1 MRSIVHVWGVV
12 VCLTLLSGSTTLRA
26 EDEAGF
32 HSLFNGTS
40 FDGWKPWAGDEG
52 FWRIEDGAIT
62 GESTAEKPLGHNTFL
77 AWANGEVDD
86 FELRLQFK
94 LTGDMAKANSGIQF
108 RGQQNPDG
116 HVVGYQADID
126 LAGQWAGAL
135 YDEAGRGVLA
145 RRGEEVR
152 LARAG
157 DSYATVTGEVE
168 NDGLEFREG
177 IAATDHDALRE
188 ANAKAI
194 LETITHQGWNDYT
207 IIAKG
212 SEITLK
218 INDIVTCV
226 FKDMDRELDPK
237 KEADRI
243 GMLALQMHS
252 GPPQK
257 VQFKNIRIKR
267 LKLAEGK
274 KVVFIAGNPSHG
286 WGAHEHNAGCLL
298 LAKRLNDSGLP
309 IIATVCRS
317 GWPKDATALDN
328 ADTVVSYCD
337 GGGAHYLNDRL
348 DDFQKVV
355 DERGVGLVCVH
366 YGVETTKG
374 NCGDHFLNWIGG
386 YFEPNWSVNPH
397 WDADY
402 KTFPVHPT
410 TRGVGPFKIRDEWYY
425 HMRFQEGMK
434 NVTPI
439 LTDMPPRETLERGD
453 GPHSGN
459 PAVRAAVL
467 ERKEPQHMG
476 WAYERPD
483 NKGRGFGF
491 TGGHDHKNWQNDQ
504 FRKVV
509 LNAIVWTAGLD
520 VPAEGVASATPS
532 AEEMDAN
539 QDEPKPGT
547 AQAAPQ
553 QQQPPK
559 AADQLTG
566 DAKTKAA
573 ASSAV
578 ISAATPN
585 HSVELEADVT
595 GAKQLFLVVTD
606 GGDGFTADWADWAEP
621 RLIGPSGEKK
631 LTELKWKTASA
642 DWGHVNVGKNAEGGE
657 QKIAGKAV
665 EYGIGV
671 HANSIIEFDLPANH
685 SFTKFKVRGGLDN
698 GGTNQGSSSSVQFH
712 IYTQRPPKSV
722 LAVVAKGGANSG
734 AGSHE
739 LADAVSQLDAGE
751 GLEAGLFAGEP
762 DLLSPSDIDV
772 DHLGRVWVC
781 EVVNYRGHQ
790 GERKEGDR
798 ILVLED
804 TDGDGKS
811 DKTTVFFQGPEV
823 NSAQGICVLG
833 NRVIVSV
840 GDKVWNFLDKDGD
853 LKADDKQVM
862 FSGISGT
869 QHDHGIH
876 AFVFGPDGKLYFNFG
891 NAGKQI
897 RDKDGKPIVDKMG
910 NVVDDSR
917 KPYQEGMIFRCDL
930 DGSNFETLA
939 WNFRN
944 NWEVTIDSFGGL
956 WQSDNDDDGNRGVRI
971 NYVVEYGNYGYKDEK
986 TGAGWQAYRT
996 NWEEEIPLRH
1006 WHLNDPGVMPN
1017 LLQTGAGAPTGIC
1030 LYEGTMLPAVFR
1042 GQPIHCDAGPNVVR
1056 AYPSKPVGA
1065 GYTAEMVNVLHGA
1078 RDNWFRPSDVCV
1090 APDGSL
1096 IISDWYDPG
1105 VGGHAMGDV
1114 NKGRIFRVATPGAK
1128 YVIPKYDFTTAEG
1141 AVEALKS
1148 PNMEARYLAWM
1159 ALHEMG
1165 DKAEAALT
1173 ALWNDK
1179 NPRFRAR
1186 ALWLLGKQSSRD
1198 KQLAVLKAGLSDA
1211 DADIRCTAVRLG
1223 RQLTGTFTID
1233 EIGEA
1238 INLEDP
1244 SPAVRREL
1252 LVGLRELSLEKV
1264 PNLPM
1269 AWAVLAKQYDG
1280 QDRWYLETLGLAA
1293 DGRWDAMLDAW
1304 KEASGDPNSAAG
1316 RDILWRS
1323 RGNQSAAALAKIISD
1338 PATTAA
1344 ELPRYFRAFDFLSGE
1359 SVQAAV
1365 AELAFSEPA
1374 GDAARKALI
1383 ASESIARLGGDVAS
1397 NPQYKVALD
1406 RVLTA
1411 QKGTSNYVRLVDTM
1425 NLKDRY
1431 PDLLELAIANPEQQL
1446 GVEAA
1451 TVLLRKEQ
1459 WELLGKSIAGD
1470 APRALATVTVLGL
1483 STDGKAVGLLMA
1495 PVKDAQAPIDIRR
1508 AAAKAMGNIRYGA
1521 QEMAKLA
1528 GEGKVPAELK
1538 DVVAA
1543 ALHGAQWPDI
1553 KQQAAKLYPLPPGKD
1568 SEPLPPLAELAN
1580 RKGDVANGRIVFNTT
1595 GTCNKCHIVNGIG
1608 RDVGPNLSE
1617 IGKKLSKQAAFESVL
1632 FPSAGISHNYEQ
1644 WSITTVDGQVFAGLL
1659 VSSTDAETQIKDING
1674 LVKTFKAAE
1683 IDEKVKQS
1691 ISLMP
1696 ADLQKVMSVKELTDV
1711 VEYLGTL
1718 KEAAPAEKK

>member
-1 MRSIVHVWGVV
+1 MWA
-12 VCLTLLSGSTTLRA
+12 SGSSLQA
-26 EDEAGF
+26 ADDEAGF

-40 FDGWKPWAGDEG
+40 LEGWKPWAGDEG

-77 AWANGEVDD
+77 AWDNAEVDD

-94 LTGDMAKANSGIQF
+94 LTGDRERANSGIQF

-126 LAGQWAGAL
+126 LAGQWGGAL
-135 YDEAGRGVLA
+135 YDEAGRGLLA
-145 RRGEEVR
+145 ARG
-152 LARAG
+152 AK
-157 DSYATVTGEVE
+157 VT
-168 NDGLEFREG
+168 
-177 IAATDHDALRE
+177 IAAEGQKTE
-188 ANAKAI
+188 AASDLPISVKPDQWH
-194 LETITHQGWNDYT
+194 EYSITAQGNH
-207 IIAKG
+207 
-212 SEITLK
+212 ITLK
-218 INDIVTCV
+218 IDGQVTSEVFDDQKDPGNDPH
-226 FKDMDRELDPK
+226 KQ
-237 KEADRI
+237 ADRI

-257 VQFKNIRIKR
+257 IQFKNIRLKR
-267 LKLAEGK
+267 LPLAEGK

-286 WGAHEHNAGCLL
+286 WGSHEHNAGCLL
-298 LAKRLNDSGLP
+298 LAKRINDAGLP
-309 IIATVCRS
+309 IIATVYRS
-317 GWPKDATALDN
+317 GWPKDPTALDN
-328 ADTVVSYCD
+328 ADTLVSYCD
-337 GGGAHYLNDRL
+337 GGGGHYLNDRL
-348 DDFQKVV
+348 ADFQNLV
-355 DERGVGLVCVH
+355 DARGVGLVCLH

-386 YFEPNWSVNPH
+386 YFEPHWSVNPH
-397 WDADY
+397 WDANY
-402 KTFPVHPT
+402 TQFPEHPT
-410 TRGVGPFKIRDEWYY
+410 TRGIGPFKINDEWYY
-425 HMRFQEGMK
+425 HMRFPEGMQ

-467 ERKEPQHMG
+467 ERKEPQHMA
-476 WAYERPD
+476 WAYDRPD

-491 TGGHDHKNWQNDQ
+491 TGGHNHQNWQNDN

-532 AEEMDAN
+532 DKEMDSN
-539 QDEPKPGT
+539 QDEVKPGT
-547 AQAAPQ
+547 AQAPVTR
-553 QQQPPK
+553 P
-559 AADQLTG
+559 DFVTG
-566 DAKTKAA
+566 DPRTKAA
-573 ASSAV
+573 ASSHIV
-578 ISAATPN
+578 TTQTKD
-585 HSVELEADVT
+585 HSFNLEADVT
-595 GAKQLFLVVTD
+595 GAKQLYLVVTD
-606 GGDGFTADWADWAEP
+606 GGDGFACDWADWAEP
-621 RLIGPSGEKK
+621 RLVGPEGEKK
-631 LTELKWKTASA
+631 LTELKWKNASTG
-642 DWGHVNVGKNAEGGE
+642 WGKPNVGKNCEGGE
-657 QKIAGKAV
+657 MKINGQPV
-665 EYGIGV
+665 EYGFGV
-671 HANSIIEFDLPANH
+671 HAVSILEFDLPDGH
-685 SFTKFKVRGGLDN
+685 PFTKFKVRVGLDN
-698 GGTNQGSSSSVQFH
+698 GGSGQGNTSSVQFH
-712 IYTQRPPKSV
+712 VFTQRPPAAI
-722 LAVVAKGGANSG
+722 LAAVGAPG
-734 AGSHE
+734 PTGAQAGSRE
-739 LADAVSQLDAGE
+739 LAEAVAQLDVAE

-781 EVVNYRGHQ
+781 EVVNYRGHN

-840 GDKVWNFLDKDGD
+840 GDKVLNFLDENGD
-853 LKADDKQVM
+853 LKADKHEIM
-862 FSGISGT
+862 FSGIAGT

-897 RDKDGKPIVDKMG
+897 RDKDGQPIVDKMG

-956 WQSDNDDDGNRGVRI
+956 WQSDNDDDGNRAVRI

-996 NWEEEIPLRH
+996 GWEEEIPLRH

-1017 LLQTGAGAPTGIC
+1017 LIQTGAGAPTGIC
-1030 LYEGTMLPAVFR
+1030 LYEGDMLPAVFR

-1056 AYPSKPVGA
+1056 AYPAKQVGA

-1096 IISDWYDPG
+1096 MISDWYDPG

-1114 NKGRIFRVATPGAK
+1114 DKGRIFRVATPGAK
-1128 YVIPKYDFTTAEG
+1128 YVSPKYDFTTAEG

-1159 ALHEMG
+1159 ALHGMG

-1173 ALWNDK
+1173 ALWKDK

-1186 ALWLLGKQSSRD
+1186 AFWLLGKQADRN
-1198 KQLAVLKAGLSDA
+1198 KKIAVMQRGLRDA
-1211 DADIRCTAVRLG
+1211 DPNIRCAAVRLA
-1223 RQLTGTFTID
+1223 RQLAGQYSMD

-1238 INLEDP
+1238 INLQDP
-1244 SPAVRREL
+1244 SPAVRREI
-1252 LVGLRELSLEKV
+1252 LVGLRELKLDKA
-1264 PNLPM
+1264 PQIAD
-1269 AWAVLAKQYDG
+1269 AWAALALQYDG

-1293 DGRWDAMLDAW
+1293 DGRWDVMLDAW
-1304 KEASGDPNSAAG
+1304 KNAGGNQNSGAG

-1323 RGNQSAAALAKIISD
+1323 RGEQTAAALVKIIND

-1344 ELPRYFRAFDFLSGE
+1344 QLPRYFRSFDFLTGE
-1359 SVQAAV
+1359 GASAAI
-1365 AELAFSEPA
+1365 AELAFSEST
-1374 GDAARKALI
+1374 GDAARQNLI
-1383 ASESIARLGGDVAS
+1383 ASEAITRLQGDVAS
-1397 NPQYKVALD
+1397 NPKYAAAVS
-1406 RVLTA
+1406 RVLDA
-1411 QKGTSNYVRLVDTM
+1411 QKGTTNFVRLIETL
-1425 NLKDRY
+1425 NLQARY
-1431 PDLLELAIANPEQQL
+1431 PELLALAISKPEEQL

-1451 TVLLRKEQ
+1451 TALLRKEQ
-1459 WELLGKSIAGD
+1459 WDMFYKALHGD
-1470 APRALATVTVLGL
+1470 AAQALATVTVLGL
-1483 STDGKAVGLLMA
+1483 TADGKAVGLLMD
-1495 PVKDAQAPIDIRR
+1495 PVKDDKAAIDLRR
-1508 AAAKAMGNIRYGA
+1508 AAAKSLGNIRYGA
-1521 QEMAKLA
+1521 QELAKLA
-1528 GEGKVPAELK
+1528 GENGVPAELK

-1543 ALHGAQWPDI
+1543 TLHGVQWGDI
-1553 KQQAAKLYPLPPGKD
+1553 KELAKKLYPLPPGKD
-1568 SEPLPPLAELAN
+1568 SEVIPPLPELAQ
-1580 RKGDVANGRIVFNTT
+1580 RTGDVANGRIVFNTT

-1608 RDVGPNLSE
+1608 REVGPNISE
-1617 IGKKLSKQAAFESVL
+1617 IGKKLSKQAMFESIL
-1632 FPSAGISHNYEQ
+1632 YPSAGISHNFEQ
-1644 WSITTVDGQVFAGLL
+1644 WSITTVEGQVFAGLL
-1659 VSSTDAETQIKDING
+1659 VSSTDTETQIKDING

-1691 ISLMP
+1691 VSLMP

-1711 VEYLGTL
+1711 VEYMATL
-1718 KEAAPAEKK
+1718 KEAAVPVEKK

>member
-1 MRSIVHVWGVV
+1 MRSIAYLWGAA
-12 VCLTLLSGSTTLRA
+12 VCLSLLVVGSNVGA

-40 FDGWKPWAGDEG
+40 FEGWKPWAGDES

-77 AWANGEVDD
+77 VWDNAEVDD

-94 LTGDMAKANSGIQF
+94 LTGDMARANSGIQF

-126 LAGQWAGAL
+126 LAGNWAGAL
-135 YDEAGRGVLA
+135 YDEAGRGLLA
-145 RRGEEVR
+145 ARG
-152 LARAG
+152 AK
-157 DSYATVTGEVE
+157 VT
-168 NDGLEFREG
+168 
-177 IAATDHDALRE
+177 IAADGKKTE
-188 ANAKAI
+188 AGSDLPISVKPG
-194 LETITHQGWNDYT
+194 EWHEYSITAYGNR
-207 IIAKG
+207 
-212 SEITLK
+212 ITLK
-218 INDIVTCV
+218 IDGKVTAEL
-226 FKDMDRELDPK
+226 FDDQKDPGHDPNK
-237 KEADRI
+237 QADRI

-257 VQFKNIRIKR
+257 VQFKNIRIQR

-274 KVVFIAGNPSHG
+274 KVVFIAGVPSHG

-298 LAKRLNDSGLP
+298 LAKRINDSGLP
-309 IIATVCRS
+309 LIATVYRS
-317 GWPKDATALDN
+317 GWPKDPTALDN

-337 GGGAHYLNDRL
+337 GGGGHYLNDRL
-348 DDFQKVV
+348 DDFQQLV
-355 DERGVGLVCVH
+355 DSRGVGLVCLH

-374 NCGDHFLNWIGG
+374 KCGDHFLNWIGG
-386 YFEPNWSVNPH
+386 YFEPHWSVNPH
-397 WDADY
+397 WTTKYA
-402 KTFPVHPT
+402 KFPEHPT
-410 TRGVGPFKIRDEWYY
+410 TRGVAPFEINDEWYY
-425 HMRFQEGMK
+425 HMRFTEGMK

-453 GPHSGN
+453 GTHSGN
-459 PAVRAAVL
+459 PAVRASVL

-491 TGGHDHKNWQNDQ
+491 TGGHDHKNWKNDS

-509 LNAIVWTAGLD
+509 LNAIAWTAGVD
-520 VPAEGVASATPS
+520 VPAEGVASATPTD
-532 AEEMDAN
+532 EEIDAN
-539 QDEPKPGT
+539 QDEPKPGS
-547 AQAAPQ
+547 AAASPA
-553 QQQPPK
+553 PAK

-573 ASSAV
+573 ASSPIINTSTPKLAV
-578 ISAATPN
+578 EI
-585 HSVELEADVT
+585 EADIT
-595 GAKQLFLVVTD
+595 GAKQLYLVVTD
-606 GGDGFTADWADWAEP
+606 AGDGFTADWADWAEP
-621 RLIGPSGEKK
+621 RLVGPSGEKK
-631 LTELKWKTASA
+631 LTELKWKKASA
-642 DWGHVNVGKNAEGGE
+642 DWGEVSVGKNAGGGE
-657 QKIAGKAV
+657 MKIAGKPI
-665 EYGIGV
+665 EYGIGC
-671 HANSIIEFDLPANH
+671 HANSILEFDLPEGH
-685 SFTKFKVRGGLDN
+685 TFTQFKSRVGIDN
-698 GGTNQGSSSSVQFH
+698 GGSDQGGSSSIQFH
-712 IYTQRPPKSV
+712 VFTQRPPKSV
-722 LAVVAKGGANSG
+722 LAMVGSGGSG
-734 AGSHE
+734 GGGGSHE
-739 LADAVSQLDAGE
+739 LADAVSQLDVGE

-781 EVVNYRGHQ
+781 DVVNYRGHQ

-804 TDGDGKS
+804 TNGDGAS
-811 DKTTVFFQGPEV
+811 DKSTVFYQGHEV
-823 NSAQGICVLG
+823 DSAQGICVLG

-840 GDKVWNFLDKDGD
+840 GDKVWNFIDKDGD

-862 FSGISGT
+862 FSGIAGT

-910 NVVDDSR
+910 NVVDDTR

-944 NWEVTIDSFGGL
+944 NWEVTVDSFGGI

-986 TGAGWQAYRT
+986 SGAGWQAFRT
-996 NWEEEIPLRH
+996 NWEDEIPLRH

-1030 LYEGTMLPAVFR
+1030 LYEGTMLPKVFQ

-1056 AYPSKPVGA
+1056 AYPSKAVGA
-1065 GYTAEMVNVLHGA
+1065 GYTAEMVNILHGA

-1096 IISDWYDPG
+1096 IASDWYDPG

-1114 NKGRIFRVATPGAK
+1114 NKGRIFRIAAAGAK
-1128 YVIPKYDFTTAEG
+1128 YAIPKYDFTTAEG
-1141 AVEALKS
+1141 AAEALKS
-1148 PNMEARYLAWM
+1148 PNLEARFLAWQ
-1159 ALHEMG
+1159 ALHVMG

-1173 ALWNDK
+1173 ALYQDA

-1186 ALWLLGKQSSRD
+1186 ALWLLGKQGNKD
-1198 KQLAVLKAGLSDA
+1198 KQLSVLKSALHDSDS
-1211 DADIRCTAVRLG
+1211 DIRCTAVRLA
-1223 RQLTGTFTID
+1223 RQLAGQFSVE
-1233 EIGEA
+1233 EIGDA
-1238 INLEDP
+1238 VNLRDP

-1252 LVGLRELSLEKV
+1252 LVGLRELSFEKV
-1264 PNLPM
+1264 PQLPQ
-1269 AWAVLAKQYDG
+1269 AWAELAQQYDG
-1280 QDRWYLETLGLAA
+1280 QDRWYLEALGIAA
-1293 DGRWDAMLDAW
+1293 DGRWDALLDAW
-1304 KEASGDPNSAAG
+1304 KDAGGTPNSAAG

-1323 RGNQSAAALAKIISD
+1323 RGNQSAAALLKIIND
-1338 PATTAA
+1338 PATTVAQ
-1344 ELPRYFRAFDFLSGE
+1344 LPRYFRAFDFLSGE
-1359 SVQAAV
+1359 SVQTAI
-1365 AELAFSEPA
+1365 AELAFSDVA
-1374 GDAARKALI
+1374 GDAARKNLI
-1383 ASESIARLGGDVAS
+1383 ASEAITRLQGDVAS
-1397 NPQYKVALD
+1397 NPKYAAAVV
-1406 RVLTA
+1406 RVLDA
-1411 QKGTSNYVRLVDTM
+1411 QKGTTNFVRLIESM

-1431 PDLLELAIANPEQQL
+1431 PELLELAISKPEEQL

-1451 TVLLRKEQ
+1451 TALLRKEQ
-1459 WELLGKSIAGD
+1459 WDLYYKAIHGD
-1470 APRALATVTVLGL
+1470 ALRALATVTVLGL
-1483 STDGKAVGLLMA
+1483 TADGKAVGLLMD
-1495 PVKDAQAPIDIRR
+1495 PVKDGQVAIDVRR
-1508 AAAKAMGNIRYGA
+1508 AAAKSLGNIRYGS
-1521 QEMAKLA
+1521 QELAKLA
-1528 GEGKVPAELK
+1528 GESKVAPELK

-1543 ALHGAQWPDI
+1543 TLHGVQWPDI
-1553 KQQAAKLYPLPPGKD
+1553 KEQANKLYPLPPGKD
-1568 SEPLPPLAELAN
+1568 SEVIPPLAELAK
-1580 RKGDVANGRIVFNTT
+1580 RQGDVANGRIVFNTT

-1608 RDVGPNLSE
+1608 REVGPNISE
-1617 IGKKLSKQAAFESVL
+1617 IGKKLSKQAMFESIL
-1632 FPSAGISHNYEQ
+1632 YPSAGISHNFEQ
-1644 WSITTVDGQVFAGLL
+1644 WSITTVDGQVFSGLL
-1659 VSSTDAETQIKDING
+1659 VSSTDTETQIKDING

-1683 IDEKVKQS
+1683 IEDKVKQS

-1711 VEYLGTL
+1711 VEYLATL
-1718 KEAAPAEKK
+1718 KEAPVPEKK

>member
-1 MRSIVHVWGVV
+1 MRAIAYLLGTA
-12 VCLTLLSGSTTLRA
+12 VCLSILAGGADLRA
-26 EDEAGF
+26 ADETEAGF
-32 HSLFNGTS
+32 HSLFNGQNL
-40 FDGWKPWAGDEG
+40 DGWKPWAGDEG
-52 FWRIEDGAIT
+52 FWRIEEGAIT

-77 AWANGEVDD
+77 AWDNAEVDD

-135 YDEAGRGVLA
+135 YDEAGRGPLA
-145 RRGEEVR
+145 TRG
-152 LARAG
+152 
-157 DSYATVTGEVE
+157 SKVT
-168 NDGLEFREG
+168 
-177 IAATDHDALRE
+177 IAADGKKT
-188 ANAKAI
+188 
-194 LETITHQGWNDYT
+194 ETGSDLPTSVKPGEWHEYSITAQGNH
-207 IIAKG
+207 
-212 SEITLK
+212 ITLK
-218 INDIVTCV
+218 IDGKVTAEL
-226 FKDMDRELDPK
+226 FDDQKDPAGDANKQAE
-237 KEADRI
+237 RI

-267 LKLAEGK
+267 LKLTDGK
-274 KVVFIAGNPSHG
+274 KVVFIAGRPSHG

-298 LAKRLNDSGLP
+298 LAKRLNESGLP
-309 IIATVCRS
+309 VIATVYRS
-317 GWPKDATALDN
+317 GWPKDPTALDN

-337 GGGAHYLNDRL
+337 GGGGHYLNDRL
-348 DDFQKVV
+348 DDFQQVV
-355 DERGVGLVCVH
+355 DSRGVGLVCLH
-366 YGVETTKG
+366 YAVETTKG
-374 NCGDHFLNWIGG
+374 KCGDHFLNWIGG
-386 YFEPNWSVNPH
+386 YFEPHWSVNPH
-397 WDADY
+397 WDANY
-402 KTFPVHPT
+402 TKFPEHPT
-410 TRGVGPFKIRDEWYY
+410 TRGVQPFTIRDEWYY
-425 HMRFQEGMK
+425 HMRFVEGMK

-439 LTDMPPRETLERGD
+439 LTDLPPRDTANGGD
-453 GPHSGN
+453 GTHSGN
-459 PAVRAAVL
+459 PDVRAAVL

-520 VPAEGVASATPS
+520 VPKDGVASATPS
-532 AEEMDAN
+532 NEEMDAN

-553 QQQPPK
+553 QQQQQPK
-559 AADQLTG
+559 AADLLTG
-566 DAKTKAA
+566 DAQTKAA
-573 ASSAV
+573 ASSPIV
-578 ISAATPN
+578 NTKTPN
-585 HSVELEADVT
+585 LSVDIEADIT
-595 GAKQLFLVVTD
+595 GAKQLYLVVTD

-621 RLIGPSGEKK
+621 RLVGPGGETK

-642 DWGHVNVGKNAEGGE
+642 DWGNVNVGKNAEGGE
-657 QKIAGKAV
+657 QKIAGKPVA
-665 EYGIGV
+665 YGIGA
-671 HANSIIEFDLPANH
+671 HANSLIEYDLPANH
-685 SFTKFKVRGGLDN
+685 PFTKFKARVGIDN
-698 GGTNQGSSSSVQFH
+698 GGSDQGGNSSVQFH
-712 IYTQRPPKSV
+712 VFTQRPPKSV
-722 LAVVAKGGANSG
+722 LEMVGKGGSG
-734 AGSHE
+734 GGAAGGGSHE
-739 LADAVSQLDAGE
+739 LAAAVSQLDAAE
-751 GLEAGLFAGEP
+751 GLEAQLFAGEP
-762 DLLSPSDIDV
+762 SLLSPSDIDV

-781 EVVNYRGHQ
+781 EVVNYRGHN

-804 TDGDGKS
+804 TNGDGAS
-811 DKTTVFFQGPEV
+811 DKTTVFYQGREV
-823 NSAQGICVLG
+823 DSAQGICVLG
-833 NRVIVSV
+833 NRVIISV
-840 GDKVWNFLDKDGD
+840 GDKVWNFVDKDGD

-891 NAGKQI
+891 NSGKQI

-930 DGSNFETLA
+930 DGSNLETLA

-986 TGAGWQAYRT
+986 TGAGWQAFRT

-1030 LYEGTMLPAVFR
+1030 LYEGTMLPKVFQ

-1056 AYPSKPVGA
+1056 AYPSKAVGA

-1096 IISDWYDPG
+1096 IVSDWYDPG

-1114 NKGRIFRVATPGAK
+1114 NKGRIFRVAVPGAK
-1128 YVIPKYDFTTAEG
+1128 YTIPKYDFTTVEG

-1148 PNMEARYLAWM
+1148 PNMEARYLAWQ
-1159 ALHEMG
+1159 ALHGMG
-1165 DKAEAALT
+1165 DKAEPALT
-1173 ALWNDK
+1173 ALYKDS

-1186 ALWLLGKQSSRD
+1186 ALWLLGKQANPA
-1198 KQLAVLKAGLSDA
+1198 KQLAVLKAAMNDA
-1211 DADIRCTAVRLG
+1211 DADIRCTAVRLA
-1223 RQLTGTFTID
+1223 RQLMGQLPTE
-1233 EIGEA
+1233 EIRQA
-1238 INLEDP
+1238 CNLKDP

-1252 LVGLRELSLEKV
+1252 LVKLREVDILKKPEAAK
-1264 PNLPM
+1264 
-1269 AWAVLAKQYDG
+1269 AWATLALQYDG
-1280 QDRWYLETLGLAA
+1280 QDRWYLEALGLAA
-1293 DGRWDAMLDAW
+1293 DGRWDACLDAW
-1304 KEASGDPNSAAG
+1304 KAAGGAPNSSAAG
-1316 RDILWRS
+1316 RDIIWRS
-1323 RGNQSAAALAKIISD
+1323 RGDQSAAALVKIISD
-1338 PATTAA
+1338 PATTVAQ
-1344 ELPRYFRAFDFLSGE
+1344 LPRYFRAFDFLSGE
-1359 SVQAAV
+1359 SVQMAN
-1365 AELAFSEPA
+1365 AELAFSNPS
-1374 GDAARKALI
+1374 GDAARQALI
-1383 ASESIARLGGDVAS
+1383 ASESITRLGGDVAN
-1397 NPQYKVALD
+1397 NPKYKAALD

-1411 QKGTSNYVRLVDTM
+1411 QKGTTNYVRLVDTM
-1425 NLKDRY
+1425 NLKEKY
-1431 PDLLELAIANPEQQL
+1431 PDLLEIAIAHPEQQL

-1451 TVLLRKEQ
+1451 TALLRKEQ
-1459 WELLGKSIAGD
+1459 WDLLGKAISGD
-1470 APRALATVTVLGL
+1470 AARATAAVTVLGL
-1483 STDGKAVGLLMA
+1483 TTDGKAVGLLMA
-1495 PVKDAQAPIDIRR
+1495 PVKDAKAPIDIRR
-1508 AAAKAMGNIRYGA
+1508 AAAKSLGNIRYGA
-1521 QEMAKLA
+1521 QELAKLA
-1528 GEGKVPAELK
+1528 GENKVPAELK
-1538 DVVAA
+1538 DAVAMT
-1543 ALHGAQWPDI
+1543 LHGAQWPDI
-1553 KQQAAKLYPLPPGKD
+1553 KQLAAKLYPLPPGKD

-1608 RDVGPNLSE
+1608 REVGPNISE
-1617 IGKKLSKQAAFESVL
+1617 IGKKLSKQALFESIL
-1632 FPSAGISHNYEQ
+1632 FPSAGISHNFEQ
-1644 WSITTVDGQVFAGLL
+1644 WTVSTVDGQVFAGLL

-1683 IDEKVKQS
+1683 IEQKIKQS
-1691 ISLMP
+1691 VSLMP

-1711 VEYLGTL
+1711 VEYLTTL
-1718 KEAAPAEKK
+1718 KEAAVPEKK

>member
-1 MRSIVHVWGVV
+1 MRSIASLLVTAVS
-12 VCLTLLSGSTTLRA
+12 VCLCIPGENLRA
-26 EDEAGF
+26 EDSEVGF

-40 FDGWKPWAGDEG
+40 FEGWKPWAGDES

-62 GESTAEKPLGHNTFL
+62 GESTTEKPLGHNTFL
-77 AWANGEVDD
+77 AWDQAEVDD
-86 FELRLQFK
+86 FELRLQFR
-94 LTGDMAKANSGIQF
+94 LTGDMARANSGIQF

-126 LAGQWAGAL
+126 LAGNWAGAL
-135 YDEAGRGVLA
+135 YDEAGRGLLA
-145 RRGEEVR
+145 GRGAKVK
-152 LARAG
+152 
-157 DSYATVTGEVE
+157 
-168 NDGLEFREG
+168 
-177 IAATDHDALRE
+177 IAADGSKSEDGSDLATAVKPGEWCDYS
-188 ANAKAI
+188 
-194 LETITHQGWNDYT
+194 ITAHGNH
-207 IIAKG
+207 
-212 SEITLK
+212 ITLK
-218 INDIVTCV
+218 INGKVTAEL
-226 FKDMDRELDPK
+226 FDDQKDAGNDPNK
-237 KEADRI
+237 QADRI

-274 KVVFIAGNPSHG
+274 KVVFIAGRPSHG
-286 WGAHEHNAGCLL
+286 WGSHEHNAGCLL
-298 LAKRLNDSGLP
+298 LAKRINDSGLP
-309 IIATVCRS
+309 LIATVYRS
-317 GWPKDATALDN
+317 GWPKDPTALDN

-337 GGGAHYLNDRL
+337 GGGNHYLNDRL
-348 DDFQKVV
+348 DDFQKQV
-355 DERGVGLVCVH
+355 DSRGVGLVCLH

-374 NCGDHFLNWIGG
+374 PCGDHFLNWIGG
-386 YFEPNWSVNPH
+386 YFEPHWSVNPH
-397 WDADY
+397 WDANY
-402 KTFPVHPT
+402 TKFPEHPT
-410 TRGVGPFKIRDEWYY
+410 TRGVQPFKIRDEWYY
-425 HMRFQEGMK
+425 HMRFTEGMK

-459 PAVRAAVL
+459 PFVRAAVL
-467 ERKEPQHMG
+467 ERQEPQHMG

-509 LNAIVWTAGLD
+509 LNAIAWTAGID
-520 VPAEGVASATPS
+520 VPKDGVASATPS
-532 AEEMDAN
+532 DEEMDAN
-539 QDEPKPGT
+539 QDEPKPGN
-547 AQAAPQ
+547 AAAS
-553 QQQPPK
+553 PK
-559 AADQLTG
+559 SADLLTG
-566 DAKTKAA
+566 DAKTKPA
-573 ASSAV
+573 ASSPV
-578 ISAATPN
+578 LKTSTPK
-585 HSVELEADVT
+585 HAVELEADIT
-595 GAKQLFLVVTD
+595 GAKQLYLVVTD
-606 GGDGFTADWADWAEP
+606 GGDNFTADWADWAEP
-621 RLIGPSGEKK
+621 RLVGPSGEQK
-631 LTELKWKTASA
+631 LTELKWKKASA
-642 DWGHVNVGKNAEGGE
+642 DWGQVSVGKNAGGGE
-657 QKIAGKAV
+657 MKIAGQPV
-665 EYGIGV
+665 EYGIGC
-671 HANSIIEFDLPANH
+671 HANSILEFDLPEGH
-685 SFTKFKVRGGLDN
+685 TFTQFKSRVGIDN
-698 GGTNQGSSSSVQFH
+698 GGSDQGGSSSIQFH
-712 IYTQRPPKSV
+712 VFTQRPPKSV
-722 LAVVAKGGANSG
+722 LAMVGSGGSG
-734 AGSHE
+734 GGGGSRE
-739 LADAVSQLDAGE
+739 LVDAVSQLDVGE

-798 ILVLED
+798 ILILED
-804 TDGDGKS
+804 TNGDGAS
-811 DKTTVFFQGPEV
+811 DKTTVFYQGHEV
-823 NSAQGICVLG
+823 DSAQGICVLG
-833 NRVIVSV
+833 NRAIVSV
-840 GDKVWNFLDKDGD
+840 GDKVWNFIDKDGD

-862 FSGISGT
+862 FSGIAGT

-897 RDKDGKPIVDKMG
+897 RDKDGKPIFDKMG

-986 TGAGWQAYRT
+986 SGAGWQAFRT

-1030 LYEGTMLPAVFR
+1030 LYEGSMLPKVFQ

-1056 AYPSKPVGA
+1056 AYPSKAVGA
-1065 GYTAEMVNVLHGA
+1065 GYTAEMVNILHGA

-1096 IISDWYDPG
+1096 IASDWYDPG

-1114 NKGRIFRVATPGAK
+1114 NKGRIFRIAAAGAK
-1128 YVIPKYDFTTAEG
+1128 YAIPKYDFTTAEG
-1141 AVEALKS
+1141 AAKALKS
-1148 PNMEARYLAWM
+1148 PNLEARFLAWQ
-1159 ALHEMG
+1159 ALHAMG

-1173 ALWNDK
+1173 ALYQDP

-1186 ALWLLGKQSSRD
+1186 ALWLLGKQGSKD
-1198 KQLAVLKAGLSDA
+1198 KQLAILKNALHDSDS
-1211 DADIRCTAVRLG
+1211 DIRCTAVRLA
-1223 RQLTGTFTID
+1223 RQLAGQFSVE
-1233 EIGEA
+1233 EIGDA
-1238 INLEDP
+1238 VNLRDP

-1264 PNLPM
+1264 PQLPQ
-1269 AWAVLAKQYDG
+1269 AWAELAMQYDG
-1280 QDRWYLETLGLAA
+1280 QDRWYLETLGIAA
-1293 DGRWDAMLDAW
+1293 DGRWDALLDAW
-1304 KEASGDPNSAAG
+1304 KDAGGNPDSAAG

-1323 RGNQSAAALAKIISD
+1323 RGNQSAAALLKIIND
-1338 PATTAA
+1338 PATTVAQ
-1344 ELPRYFRAFDFLSGE
+1344 LPRYFRAFDFLSGE
-1359 SVQAAV
+1359 SVQTAI
-1365 AELAFSEPA
+1365 AELAFSEVA
-1374 GDAARKALI
+1374 GDAARKNLI
-1383 ASESIARLGGDVAS
+1383 ASEAITRLQGDVAS
-1397 NPQYKVALD
+1397 NPKYATAVV
-1406 RVLTA
+1406 RVLDA
-1411 QKGTSNYVRLVDTM
+1411 QKGTTNFVRLIESM

-1431 PDLLELAIANPEQQL
+1431 PELLELAISKPEEQL

-1451 TVLLRKEQ
+1451 TALLRKEQ
-1459 WELLGKSIAGD
+1459 WDLYYKAIHGD
-1470 APRALATVTVLGL
+1470 APRALATVIVLGL
-1483 STDGKAVGLLMA
+1483 TADGKAVGLLMD
-1495 PVKDAQAPIDIRR
+1495 PVKDGKVAIDVRR
-1508 AAAKAMGNIRYGA
+1508 AAAKSLGNIRYGS
-1521 QEMAKLA
+1521 QELAKLA
-1528 GEGKVPAELK
+1528 GESKVAPELK

-1543 ALHGAQWPDI
+1543 TLHGVQWPDI
-1553 KQQAAKLYPLPPGKD
+1553 KELANKLYPLPPGKD
-1568 SEPLPPLAELAN
+1568 SEVIPPLAELAK
-1580 RKGDVANGRIVFNTT
+1580 RQGDVANGRIVFNTT

-1608 RDVGPNLSE
+1608 REVGPNISE
-1617 IGKKLSKQAAFESVL
+1617 VGKKLSKQAMFESIL
-1632 FPSAGISHNYEQ
+1632 YPSAGISHNFEQ

-1659 VSSTDAETQIKDING
+1659 VSSTDTETQIKDING

-1683 IDEKVKQS
+1683 IEDKVKQS

-1711 VEYLGTL
+1711 VEYLATL
-1718 KEAAPAEKK
+1718 KEAAQVNK

>member
-12 VCLTLLSGSTTLRA
+12 ICLTLLGAGTTLRA

-32 HSLFNGTS
+32 HSLFNGNS
-40 FDGWKPWAGDEG
+40 LEGWKPWAGDEG
-52 FWRIEDGAIT
+52 FWRIEEGAIT

-77 AWANGEVDD
+77 SWDNAEVDD
-86 FELRLQFK
+86 FELRLEFK

-108 RGQQNPDG
+108 RGQIRPDG

-135 YDEAGRGVLA
+135 YDEAGRGPLA
-145 RRGEEVR
+145 TRG
-152 LARAG
+152 
-157 DSYATVTGEVE
+157 SKVT
-168 NDGLEFREG
+168 
-177 IAATDHDALRE
+177 IAADGKKTEEGSDVPTSVKPGEWHDYS
-188 ANAKAI
+188 
-194 LETITHQGWNDYT
+194 ITAQGNH
-207 IIAKG
+207 
-212 SEITLK
+212 ITLK
-218 INDIVTCV
+218 IDGKVTSELFDDQKDPGNDAN
-226 FKDMDRELDPK
+226 KQAE
-237 KEADRI
+237 RI

-267 LKLAEGK
+267 FKLTEGK
-274 KVVFIAGNPSHG
+274 KVVFIAGRPSHG
-286 WGAHEHNAGCLL
+286 WGSHEHNAGCLL
-298 LAKRLNDSGLP
+298 LAKRLNESGLP
-309 IIATVCRS
+309 VIATVYRS
-317 GWPKDATALDN
+317 GWPKDPTALDN

-337 GGGAHYLNDRL
+337 GGGGHYLNDRL

-355 DERGVGLVCVH
+355 DARGVGLVCIH
-366 YGVETTKG
+366 YAVETTKG
-374 NCGDHFLNWIGG
+374 PCGDHFLNWIGG
-386 YFEPNWSVNPH
+386 YFEPNYSVNPH
-397 WDADY
+397 WTAKY
-402 KTFPVHPT
+402 AKFPEHAIS
-410 TRGVGPFKIRDEWYY
+410 RGVQPFEINDEWYY

-439 LTDMPPRETLERGD
+439 LTDMPPRETLSRGD
-453 GPHSGN
+453 GAHSGN
-459 PAVRAAVL
+459 PHVRASVL
-467 ERKEPQHMG
+467 ERQEPQHMG

-491 TGGHDHKNWQNDQ
+491 TGGHNHQNWQNDQ

-520 VPAEGVASATPS
+520 VPKDGVASATPTN
-532 AEEMDAN
+532 EEMDAN
-539 QDEPKPGT
+539 QDEPKPGN
-547 AQAAPQ
+547 AQQ
-553 QQQPPK
+553 QQQPK
-559 AADQLTG
+559 AADLLTG
-566 DAKTKAA
+566 DAQTKP
-573 ASSAV
+573 
-578 ISAATPN
+578 AATSAIINTQTPN
-585 HSVELEADVT
+585 LSVDIEADVT
-595 GAKQLFLVVTD
+595 GAKQLYLVVTD
-606 GGDGFTADWADWAEP
+606 GGDSFTADWADWAEP
-621 RLIGPSGEKK
+621 RLVGPGGETK
-631 LTELKWKTASA
+631 LTELKWKSASA
-642 DWGHVNVGKNAEGGE
+642 DWGNVTVGKNAGGGE
-657 QKIAGKAV
+657 MKISGKPVA
-665 EYGIGV
+665 YGIGA
-671 HANSIIEFDLPANH
+671 HANSLIEFDLPANH
-685 SFTKFKVRGGLDN
+685 PYTKFKARVGIDN
-698 GGTNQGSSSSVQFH
+698 GGSDQGGSSSIQFH
-712 IYTQRPPKSV
+712 VFTQRPPKSV
-722 LAVVAKGGANSG
+722 LAMVAKGGATA
-734 AGSHE
+734 AGGGSRE
-739 LADAVSQLDAGE
+739 LADAASQLDAGE
-751 GLEAGLFAGEP
+751 GLEAQLFAGEP
-762 DLLSPSDIDV
+762 NLLSPSDIDV

-781 EVVNYRGHQ
+781 EVVNYRGHN

-804 TDGDGKS
+804 TNGDGAS
-811 DKTTVFFQGPEV
+811 DKTTVFYQGPEV

-840 GDKVWNFLDKDGD
+840 GDKVWNFVDKDGD

-862 FSGISGT
+862 FSGIAGS

-897 RDKDGKPIVDKMG
+897 RDKDGQPIVDKMG

-917 KPYQEGMIFRCDL
+917 QPYQEGMIFRCDL
-930 DGSNFETLA
+930 DGSNLETLA

-944 NWEVTIDSFGGL
+944 NWEVTVDSFGGL

-986 TGAGWQAYRT
+986 TGAGWQSPRT
-996 NWEEEIPLRH
+996 NWETEIPLRH

-1030 LYEGTMLPAVFR
+1030 LYEGSMLPKVFQ

-1056 AYPSKPVGA
+1056 AYQSKAVGA

-1096 IISDWYDPG
+1096 IVSDWYDPG

-1114 NKGRIFRVATPGAK
+1114 NKGRIFRVAVPGAK
-1128 YVIPKYDFTTAEG
+1128 YVSPKYDFTTAEG

-1148 PNMEARYLAWM
+1148 PNMEARYLAWQ
-1159 ALHEMG
+1159 ALHGMG

-1173 ALWNDK
+1173 ALYKDA

-1186 ALWLLGKQSSRD
+1186 ALWLLGKQHESN
-1198 KQLAVLKAGLSDA
+1198 KQMVVLNSALKDSDPE
-1211 DADIRCTAVRLG
+1211 IRCTAIRLA
-1223 RQLTGTFTID
+1223 RQLIEVFSPGQISDFV
-1233 EIGEA
+1233 
-1238 INLEDP
+1238 NLKDP
-1244 SPAVRREL
+1244 SPAVRREW
-1252 LVGLRELSLEKV
+1252 LVCLREQKIEHFAQ
-1264 PNLPM
+1264 LPQQ
-1269 AWAVLAKQYDG
+1269 WATLALQYDG
-1280 QDRWYLETLGLAA
+1280 QDRWYLESLGLAA

-1304 KEASGDPNSAAG
+1304 KAAGGDPNSAAG

-1323 RGNQSAAALAKIISD
+1323 RGNQSAAALVKIISD

-1344 ELPRYFRAFDFLSGE
+1344 QLPRYFRAFDFLSGDA
-1359 SVQAAV
+1359 VQLAI
-1365 AELAFSEPA
+1365 AELAFA
-1374 GDAARKALI
+1374 DHDGDAARQALI
-1383 ASESIARLGGDVAS
+1383 ASESIIRLGGDVAS
-1397 NPQYKVALD
+1397 NPKYKAALD

-1411 QKGTSNYVRLVDTM
+1411 QKGTSNYVRLVDSM
-1425 NLKDRY
+1425 NLKERF
-1431 PDLLELAIANPEQQL
+1431 PDLLEIAIAHPEQQL

-1451 TVLLRKEQ
+1451 TALLRKEQ
-1459 WELLGKSIAGD
+1459 WELLGQAISGD
-1470 APRALATVTVLGL
+1470 APRALATVTVLGM

-1495 PVKDAQAPIDIRR
+1495 PVKDAKAPIDIRR

-1528 GEGKVPAELK
+1528 GENKVPAELK

-1553 KQQAAKLYPLPPGKD
+1553 KQLAAKLYPLPPGKD

-1608 RDVGPNLSE
+1608 REVGPNISE
-1617 IGKKLSKQAAFESVL
+1617 IGKKLSKQAMFESIL
-1632 FPSAGISHNYEQ
+1632 FPSAGISHNFEQ
-1644 WSITTVDGQVFAGLL
+1644 WSVTTVDGQVFAGLL

-1691 ISLMP
+1691 VSLMP
-1696 ADLQKVMSVKELTDV
+1696 ADLQKVMTVQELTDV
-1711 VEYLGTL
+1711 VEYLTTL
-1718 KEAAPAEKK
+1718 KEAAVPEKK